1 MTIAEIHGK
10 ISQSGS
16 NLSDCLEDLLTSDV
30 FTACKYLRSKTLII
44 PFLSKAINIKDE
56 NLSPLEEINVKII
69 RFVFWPRLDRSEPD
83 VLISIESM
91 NGDYLIILVEAKY
104 FSSKSSTAL
113 NDDELEIAETPR
125 DQIAREYLDL
135 TEAHKFLNIPKEKVK
150 DMVLIYLTAHR
161 SIPYEEMVE
170 SYKET
175 KRFFKK
181 GNEINLYWLSW
192 FELLPTIKKIIDV
205 SDWEEPV
212 LNDLKKLLERKRLIR
227 FNGYRLKEN
236 KYIPK
241 LKIYKNVKKI
251 KRKVYK
257 GRWDFLKEEE
267 YSSPVFYLGNHHLKE
282 YQWSNIQKVSLKK
295 IYRGGKN
302 E

>member
-16 NLSDCLEDLLTSDV
+16 NLFDCLEDLLTSDV
-30 FTACKYLRSKTLII
+30 FTACKYLRPKTLLI
-44 PFLSKAINIKDE
+44 PFLARATSINNE
-56 NLSPLEEINVKII
+56 NLSQIEELSVKVV

-104 FSSKSSTAL
+104 LSSKSSIAL
-113 NDDELEIAETPR
+113 NDAELEIAETPR
-125 DQIAREYLDL
+125 DQLAREYLDL

-150 DMVLIYLTAHR
+150 NRFLIYLTAHR
-161 SIPYEEMVE
+161 TIPYDALVE
-170 SYKET
+170 SYRET
-175 KRFFKK
+175 KRFVKK

-192 FELLPTIKKIIDV
+192 FELLPTIKKLMDV
-205 SDWEEPV
+205 SDWEEPI

-236 KYIPK
+236 KYIQK
-241 LKIYKNVKKI
+241 MKIYKNIEKI
-251 KRKVYK
+251 KRKAYRGHWVL
-257 GRWDFLKEEE
+257 LKEEK

-282 YQWSNIQKVSLKK
+282 YQ
-295 IYRGGKN
+295 
-302 E
+302 